1 MVYVWEIVLMNCSLS
16 FLVGRFDLVLLQR
29 KESGRTTGMSTLNE
43 C

>member
-16 FLVGRFDLVLLQR
+16 FLVGRVDLVLLQR